1 MSITN
6 WAGAFCMLVLCQG
19 TAGAAS
25 AAPVGSVQDH
35 WLMMVTTENTDPKQE
50 VQFNDWYDRIDIP
63 DVLKV
68 PGYERARRG
77 VEQRNSVFGPAQSS
91 TDPTKYVALYDIRS
105 SAIDKTII
113 DMLMASWG
121 MEKSHHSTDLL
132 KVTERVYFRQY
143 GRAHAAPI
151 GKASKENKYLYV
163 VRFDCCP
170 DSVAARDFNAW
181 YERKY
186 VPAVLASGGFTRI
199 TRYKLYRV
207 LMDRPVTIPEFLGV
221 SELTAD
227 SLSHALQDVQ
237 DAERKF
243 GDADRAN
250 LSVVEKARSIFLQIN
265 DVKRP

>member
-1 MSITN
+1 MSITS
-6 WAGAFCMLVLCQG
+6 WVGAFCMLALCQG
-19 TAGAAS
+19 TAGAAF
-25 AAPVGSVQDH
+25 AAPAGSVQDN

-50 VQFNDWYDRIDIP
+50 AQFNDWYDRIDIP
-63 DVLKV
+63 DVLRV

-77 VEQRNSVFGPAQSS
+77 VEQRNSMFGPAQST

-105 SAIDKTII
+105 PAIDKTII

-132 KVTERVYFRQY
+132 KVTERVYFHQY
-143 GRAHAAPI
+143 TRAHAVPI
-151 GKASKENKYLYV
+151 VKSSKANKYLYM
-163 VRFDCCP
+163 VRFDCCH
-170 DSVAARDFNAW
+170 DSAAARDFNAW

-186 VPAVLASGGFTRI
+186 VPAVLASEGFTRT

-221 SELTAD
+221 FELTAD
-227 SLSHALQDVQ
+227 SLSQALQEVKA
-237 DAERKF
+237 AEKKF

-250 LSVVEKARSIFLQIN
+250 LSVVEETRSLFLQIN
-265 DVKRP
+265 DVNRP